1 MNQAEFYKRAI
12 ALYLHSLDEHHG
24 LLLQYCELSIGL
36 VIVKSLNKDYKIE
49 NCLNIKYN
57 SDFICNDLST
67 LTIQYFE
74 EKALALGIKKVIWES
89 LEVDSILD
97 WCKKPENLTR

>member
-1 MNQAEFYKRAI
+1 MSQAEFYNRAI

-24 LLLQYCELSIGL
+24 FLLQYCELSIGL

-49 NCLNIKYN
+49 NCLNIKY
-57 SDFICNDLST
+57 DPAFMDNDLSA
-67 LTIQYFE
+67 LTIQYLE
-74 EKALALGIKKVIWES
+74 EKALELGIKKVILES